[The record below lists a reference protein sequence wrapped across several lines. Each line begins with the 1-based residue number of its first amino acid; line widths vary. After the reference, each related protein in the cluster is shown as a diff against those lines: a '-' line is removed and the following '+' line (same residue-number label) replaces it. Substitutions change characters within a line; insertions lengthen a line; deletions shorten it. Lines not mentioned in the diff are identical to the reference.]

1 MKLHE
6 KNILF
11 SLFNFQT
18 LTEHISELYSINR
31 YEQLLISRSIR
42 QIGKLKIPITQ
53 KLENEGFRSASN
65 F

>member
-18 LTEHISELYSINR
+18 LTEHISELNSINR

>member
-11 SLFNFQT
+11 SLFNCQT
-18 LTEHISELYSINR
+18 LTEHISELNSINR